1 MSGPKLKP
9 SGGKSVEADQF
20 DVLIVGAGSSGSA
33 IAARVSENPNI
44 RVCLLE
50 SGPDY
55 PLLQDTPDD
64 LINSHNNSYTDHD
77 WGFQYEPT
85 QGRVDRFPRG
95 RVVGGSSAVNT
106 TIALRGM
113 PEDYDEWAY
122 EGNDGWD
129 WASVLPAFKRLER
142 DLDFGDKPYHGDS
155 GPITIRRYPE
165 EELEPQHQAFLSTA
179 QDLGYPQCADANDP
193 DGYGAGPQ
201 PMNKLGRLRI
211 SAAVGY
217 LAPAR
222 IRPNLTIRADTTVRR
237 LLFAGSRCT
246 GVEVQPSH
254 VSDGDQVSTIAG
266 RLVILCAGAL
276 MSPTLLLRSGIG
288 PKDQLA
294 HLAVDPVRLAQGVG
308 QNLSD
313 HPALGVVCEVK
324 DPSLID
330 FDRPI
335 IQTILRYTAEG
346 SDKRNDL
353 QIEQISFAGRRSGPP
368 LFMLAPV
375 LEYQYG
381 RGQLTLADMGLFT
394 PPTIANRFCEDA
406 RDARRLASC
415 MRDTLAFT
423 RTGALAQ
430 MIHEVTFPD
439 LSRGASL
446 EDLEQLCR
454 KFSGSGYH
462 PCGTAKMGPAED
474 ADAVVDA
481 MGRCHGVEQL
491 VVADAS
497 IMPSVPR
504 ANTNL
509 TCFMI
514 GERIGEWVRTR
525 PSEYGL

>member
-1 MSGPKLKP
+1 ML
-9 SGGKSVEADQF
+9 EDHF
-20 DVLIVGAGSSGSA
+20 DVLIIGAGSSGSA
-33 IAARVSENPNI
+33 IAARVSEDPNLN
-44 RVCLLE
+44 VCLLE
-50 SGPDY
+50 AGPDY
-55 PLLQDTPDD
+55 PLLTDTPDD
-64 LINSHNNSYTDHD
+64 LINSHNNSYTAHD
-77 WGFQYEPT
+77 WGFEYEPT
-85 QGRVDRFPRG
+85 QGRRDRFPRG

-113 PEDYDEWAY
+113 PEDYDDWAQ
-122 EGNDGWD
+122 EGNAGWN

-142 DLDFGDKPYHGDS
+142 DLDFGHNDYHGDS
-155 GPITIRRYPE
+155 GPITIRRYPKD
-165 EELEPQHQAFLSTA
+165 ELEPQHQAFLDSA
-179 QDLGYPQCADANDP
+179 DALGYPYCADANDP
-193 DGYGAGPQ
+193 NGYGAGPQ

-222 IRPNLTIRADTTVRR
+222 IRPNLSVRADTSVRR
-237 LLFAGSRCT
+237 LLFKGSRCT
-246 GVEVQPSH
+246 GAEIQPSA
-254 VSDGDQVSTIAG
+254 VPDGEQVSTIGA
-266 RLVILCAGAL
+266 RLVILSAGAL
-276 MSPTLLLRSGIG
+276 MSPTVLLRSGIG
-288 PKDQLA
+288 PQDQLN
-294 HLAVDPVRLAQGVG
+294 HLGVEVVRRSPGVG

-313 HPALGVVCEVK
+313 HPALGVVCEVR
-324 DPSLID
+324 DSSLID

-353 QIEQISFAGRRSGPP
+353 QIEQISFAGRPGGSP

-381 RGQLTLADMGLFT
+381 RGQLTLSDTGTFT
-394 PPTIANRFCEDA
+394 APVLQNRFCEDH
-406 RDARRLASC
+406 RDASRLASC
-415 MRDTLAFT
+415 IRDTLAFT
-423 RTGALAQ
+423 QIGALAD
-430 MIHEVTFPD
+430 MIQQVTFPD
-439 LSRGASL
+439 LSRGSSM
-446 EDLEQLCR
+446 EDLQQLCR

-462 PCGTAKMGPAED
+462 PCGTAKMGPSED
-474 ADAVVDA
+474 PMAVVDA

-514 GERIGEWVRTR
+514 GEQIGEWVRTR
-525 PSEYGL
+525 PTAYGL